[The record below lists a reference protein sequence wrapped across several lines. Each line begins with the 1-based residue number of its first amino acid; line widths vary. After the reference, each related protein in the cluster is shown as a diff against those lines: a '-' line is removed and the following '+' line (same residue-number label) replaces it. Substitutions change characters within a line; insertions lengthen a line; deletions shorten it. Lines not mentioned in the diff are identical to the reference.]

1 MTGLLLNKTE
11 DFYKGGDASLLWEMT
26 ICQSLSRADAPC
38 ANALETRASYGEK
51 LAGFLTSRAGIKPG
65 ARIIEVGCGYGT
77 LMESLIGHLRPSA
90 VTMIDISP
98 RFHEMQKT
106 ALGSHKNVSFVLSDV
121 FDWLDT
127 PGETADLLI
136 SNENIGDFP
145 AADGLSPEK
154 VRRMLE
160 SGITQGDTLEGR
172 SVKLIQRYGLPLP
185 EGDEPFALNIGAIEY
200 LEKLKGRAKTVFLSE
215 HSADIVL
222 REPYSGFLDYD
233 PAGRP
238 RRIELKGH
246 AEYTIRFDHLERVA
260 KALGFKTER
269 VSMLEFLGVR
279 HDAGARFVARAEC
292 VGNENAEILH
302 EFLHHV
308 KEYECLL
315 LQL

>member
-1 MTGLLLNKTE
+1 
-11 DFYKGGDASLLWEMT
+11 MT
-26 ICQSLSRADAPC
+26 ICQSLSSPDAPC
-38 ANALETRASYGEK
+38 ANGLETRDAFGEK
-51 LAGFLTSRAGIKPG
+51 LARFLTSQAGIQPG
-65 ARIIEVGCGYGT
+65 AKIIEVGCGYGT
-77 LMESLIGHLRPSA
+77 LMESLIGLLRPSA
-90 VTMIDISP
+90 VTMVDISP
-98 RFHEMQKT
+98 RFHEMQKK
-106 ALGSHKNVSFVLSDV
+106 ALGCHDNVNFVLADV

-154 VRRMLE
+154 VRSMLA
-160 SGITQGDTLEGR
+160 GGAPPDDALEER
-172 SVKLIQRYGLPLP
+172 AVKLIWRYGLDLP

-200 LEKLKGRAKTVFLSE
+200 LEKLRGRAKTVFLSE

-222 REPYSGFLDYD
+222 KEPYSGFLEYR

-246 AEYTIRFDHLERVA
+246 AEYTIRFDHLEKVA
-260 KALGFKTER
+260 KALGFKTTR
-269 VSMLEFLGVR
+269 ISMLEFLGVR